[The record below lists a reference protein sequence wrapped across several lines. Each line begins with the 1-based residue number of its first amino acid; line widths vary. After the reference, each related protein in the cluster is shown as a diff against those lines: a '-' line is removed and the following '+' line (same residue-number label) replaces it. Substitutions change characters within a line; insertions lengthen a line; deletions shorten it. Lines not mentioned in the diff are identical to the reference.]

1 MSKPTLEEK
10 VTLSRAVAVVMMALG
25 LLSISAVLVVGAFLV
40 RMLAISAGT
49 GEVQLALILA
59 VGAGMGIIRLFIRVI
74 MPLARSRWR
83 NA

>member
-1 MSKPTLEEK
+1 MSKLKLEEK
-10 VTLSRAVAVVMMALG
+10 VTLSKAVAVVMMTLG
-25 LLSISAVLVVGAFLV
+25 LLSISAVLVFGAFLV
-40 RMLAISAGT
+40 RMLAMSAGT

-59 VGAGMGIIRLFIRVI
+59 VGTGIGIIRFFIRVI